1 MRFTVLKSSAPQA
14 IHKGLTYEYSAR
26 FPPRRKRWRGFFHS
40 LFSGPL
46 DGAVFLSERR
56 DAGLHQRGARLPR
69 SLRRFPCA
77 GRGDRRRSRDSLAAH
92 DKFRTKEALP
102 FPLVSDPDEVL
113 CHAFDVIK
121 EKKNYGKT
129 YMGIERSTFLLNPQG
144 AVVREWRKVKVAGHV
159 AEVLQ
164 ALQEV

>member
-1 MRFTVLKSSAPQA
+1 M
-14 IHKGLTYEYSAR
+14 
-26 FPPRRKRWRGFFHS
+26 
-40 LFSGPL
+40 
-46 DGAVFLSERR
+46 
-56 DAGLHQRGARLPR
+56 
-69 SLRRFPCA
+69 
-77 GRGDRRRSRDSLAAH
+77 
-92 DKFRTKEALP
+92 P

-113 CHAFDVIK
+113 CQAFDVIK

-164 ALQEV
+164 ALQEVAGERCRA